1 MFENLNEDN
10 FMIYAVKCYTSPNC
24 IMSEFESDI
33 KRIKYL
39 KRLFRRYKS
48 TKSLKERL
56 ILNHII
62 LLNNVFGAEH
72 MPRMLFYKID
82 ERDYD
87 VLKTFL
93 AYLNLLPDFVYGI
106 NEKNIIVGNI
116 PYEETVAEILNQ
128 I

>member
-1 MFENLNEDN
+1 MFDDLNDDN
-10 FMIYAVKCYTSPNC
+10 FMMYAMKCYSSPTC

-33 KRIKYL
+33 KRTKYL
-39 KRLFRRYKS
+39 KRLFRRYKI

-62 LLNNVFGAEH
+62 LLNNVFGPEA
-72 MPRMLFYKID
+72 MSRMLFYKMD

-106 NEKNIIVGNI
+106 DGKNIIVGNI
-116 PYEETVAEILNQ
+116 PYEESVAEILSQ

>member
-10 FMIYAVKCYTSPNC
+10 FMMYAVKCYTSPNC
-24 IMSEFESDI
+24 IMSELESDI

-93 AYLNLLPDFVYGI
+93 AYLNLLPDFVYGVDG
-106 NEKNIIVGNI
+106 KNIIVSNI
-116 PYEETVAEILNQ
+116 PYEESVAEILSQ